1 MSQPHPVQSDAMFF
15 ITTNCICRAPIF
27 SNPSYAREAIDALY
41 RVQEQHPFFL
51 HGFVIMPDHCH
62 LLLFVDEHQSIS
74 TIIGCYKMAVSFG
87 IGIGSI
93 WQPRFHMRLPENAGA
108 ALHYIHQNPVRAGIV
123 DTADVYPWSSA
134 SGRWD
139 VVDLNAL

>member
-1 MSQPHPVQSDAMFF
+1 MSQPHPIQNDALFF
-15 ITTNCICRAPIF
+15 VTTNCKNRTPVF
-27 SNPSYAREAIDALY
+27 RNDVYAREAIDALY

-62 LLLFVDEHQSIS
+62 FLLFVDANESIS

-93 WQPRFHMRLPENAGA
+93 WQPRFHVRLPENAA
-108 ALHYIHQNPVRAGIV
+108 AVLHYIHQNPVKAGLV
-123 DTADVYPWSSA
+123 DRPEDYPWSSA
-134 SGRWD
+134 SGKWD
-139 VVDLNAL
+139 VTDLNAL